1 MHKTDLVT
9 HTVPDL
15 ESVSLDTRQR
25 VIDAEKTPREH
36 AQCMQLPCMQSIEL
50 GGQGDLTQLGD
61 TVRVMAWNVER
72 CLDVEGSAALLKAHQ
87 PDVVLLSEMD
97 NGMARTQQ
105 RHTTRELA
113 EQLGMYYAFGVEFL
127 ELDLGAAQEIAFATD
142 DFNEHGWHGNAIL
155 SRAPLSRLTL
165 LRYDDEG
172 YWFAGKNLNG
182 RVEQSRVG
190 GRIALIASILTEH
203 DDVTF
208 ASTHFESHSDSKAA
222 LIDRRAQQ
230 MRMTIDA
237 CETFGNDKVII
248 GGDLNSKYGEEE
260 TLFQTA
266 TDAGYHWRAN
276 ADGIT
281 TRVSRL
287 NSANQTDASQ
297 RQRHLDWFCA
307 KGIDSS
313 NAAIVPALDDD
324 GTALSDHE
332 AIFAEWAMTL
342 P

>member
-1 MHKTDLVT
+1 MKSLIT

-15 ESVSLDTRQR
+15 TPVSLETRQYI
-25 VIDAEKTPREH
+25 IDGEKTAYEH
-36 AQCMQLPCMQSIEL
+36 VRWMQLPCMQSIEV

-61 TVRVMAWNVER
+61 TLRVMAWNIER

-127 ELDLGAAQEIAFATD
+127 ELDLGAVQEIAFATD
-142 DFNEHGWHGNAIL
+142 DFNEHGWHGNALL
-155 SRAPLSRLTL
+155 SRAPLSQVAL

-172 YWFAGKNLNG
+172 YWFAGKNING
-182 RVEQSRVG
+182 NVEQSRVG
-190 GRIALIASILTEH
+190 GRIALTASISTEQG
-203 DDVTF
+203 DVTF

-222 LIDRRAQQ
+222 LIARRAEQ
-230 MRMTIDA
+230 MHMTLDA

-276 ADGIT
+276 SEGVT

-297 RQRHLDWFCA
+297 RQKQLDWFCA
-307 KGIDSS
+307 KGIDAS
-313 NAAIVPALDDD
+313 NVAIMPALDDN
-324 GTALSDHE
+324 GIALSDHE
-332 AIFAEWAMTL
+332 AIFAEWIMR
-342 P
+342 